1 MRDKDLY
8 AQILGITPPWF
19 VQAVELELHQGEV
32 TVKLDFD
39 SSQPLTCP
47 ICGKVVPGY
56 DTRLRR
62 WRHLDTCQYR
72 TVIEANMPRIE
83 CKEHGVLQIKVP
95 WAEAGSRF
103 TALFEAL
110 AIDWMKESSLS
121 GVCRLMG
128 LSWDEAAGIQ
138 ERAVQR
144 GLVRRQLAPPK
155 RIGIDE
161 TSFQKRH
168 EYVTVVSNQGGEVI
182 HVADDRSRESLE
194 GFYRTLSEEA
204 LAGIE
209 AANMDMWPP
218 YISATLAHVPE
229 AAKKIAF
236 DKFHVA
242 KHLGDAVNDVRKR
255 EHKELL
261 EIGCLDLKGT
271 RRLWLSNPETMNAHA
286 WADLKALRKR
296 TLKTAAAWAI
306 KELAMTLWHYRS
318 RSWARRAW
326 RRCIAWAKETGLAP
340 VLRVARMLEE
350 HLEGIVNAVVLR
362 ATNARAEGIN
372 SRIQW
377 IKKMACGY
385 RNRQRFRMAI
395 YFHLGGL
402 DLYPEAAGQS

>member
-19 VQAVELELHQGEV
+19 VQAVELELQQGEV
-32 TVKLDFD
+32 TVKLDHD
-39 SSQPLTCP
+39 PSKPLNCP
-47 ICGKVVPGY
+47 TCGKVAPGY

-72 TVIEANMPRIE
+72 TVIEANVPRIE

-110 AIDWMKESSLS
+110 AIDWMKETSLS
-121 GVCRLMG
+121 GVCRQMG

-138 ERAVQR
+138 GRAVQR
-144 GLVRRQLAPPK
+144 GLARRQLDPPR

-168 EYVTVVSNQGGEVI
+168 EYVTVVSNQDGAVI
-182 HVADDRSRESLE
+182 HVADDRSLKSLE
-194 GFYRTLSEEA
+194 DFYRTLSEEA
-204 LAGIE
+204 LAGVE
-209 AANMDMWPP
+209 AVSMDMWSP
-218 YISATLAHVPE
+218 YISATVAHVPE
-229 AAKKIAF
+229 AATKIAF

-242 KHLGDAVNDVRKR
+242 KHLGDAVNDVRKQ
-255 EHKELL
+255 EHRALL
-261 EIGCLDLKGT
+261 AIGCLDLKGT
-271 RRLWLSNPETMNAHA
+271 RRLWLRNPEGMSAHA
-286 WADLKALRKR
+286 WADLKALRKLS
-296 TLKTAAAWAI
+296 LKTAAAWSI
-306 KELAMTLWHYRS
+306 KELAMTLWGYSR

-340 VLRVARMLEE
+340 VQKVARMLED

-385 RNRQRFRMAI
+385 RNRRRFRMAI

-402 DLYPEAAGQS
+402 DLYPEAAGQA